1 MSGSVC
7 AEAIRR
13 GHRARQAGDTA
24 HALACYREAA
34 AADPHSAEAIGA
46 LGLMLLRAG
55 ETEASAPYLL
65 QAVALDPAQPA
76 FRMNLAE
83 LHARRGDVSA
93 ALAVVEVTIA
103 SHPEAWWAW
112 ERLGELQ
119 AARGHYPPARDA
131 FARALA
137 LRPGDPA
144 ILYKLA
150 RAECDCGNPSAADA
164 LLGEAAARAPGHEAV
179 MGLQAELLAAR
190 ADWEG
195 LEAQT
200 QRWLACRPGYGPA
213 LRWLAR
219 ARWERGYLTDALD
232 TLRAALH
239 AGPRDVAG
247 LAALARLALLGL
259 DFETAALALEEAET
273 LAPGSPQLLQPRAIL
288 SMYRGDTV
296 AAERCARQALQHDA
310 RDVASW
316 KTLVQLCGGRL
327 GAAELAAL
335 GELAESDALDAR
347 DRATAAFAFGDCL
360 DACGRDAEAF
370 AAWQRGNVLQ
380 ASLAAREGL
389 AYDPTAREREVDA
402 IVTAFPAPREE
413 RAMPQP
419 PLRPV
424 FIVGMPR
431 SGTTLLESVLAAHPA
446 VLACG
451 ERAAMRTIMREHRAL
466 GREPR
471 AEDIARWR
479 EDYFRGIAPQPGQRV
494 LIDKN
499 PWNIDAVGL
508 TLRLF
513 PDACILYLSRD
524 ADETALS
531 IFRNEFPKFAS
542 FTNRLED
549 IAHYRTQV
557 ERLMRHWDAV
567 LPGRVLSLSYEALV
581 ADVER
586 VALAV
591 LERCGLEW
599 NERCLDFPRP
609 GRIIATLSTVQV
621 RQPLGSVRGRAARY
635 REFLS

>member
-1 MSGSVC
+1 MPGSVC
-7 AEAIRR
+7 AEAMRR
-13 GHRARQAGDTA
+13 GHSARQAGDTVQA
-24 HALACYREAA
+24 VACYREAS
-34 AADPHSAEAIGA
+34 AADPHSAEAAGA
-46 LGLMLLRAG
+46 LGLMLLRTG

-83 LHARRGDVSA
+83 LHARRGDTAA
-93 ALAVVEVTIA
+93 ALGVVEATVA
-103 SHPEAWWAW
+103 AHPEVWWAW

-119 AARGHYPPARDA
+119 AARRHYPPARDA

-137 LRPGDPA
+137 LRPGDAA

-150 RAECDCGNPSAADA
+150 RAECDCGNP
-164 LLGEAAARAPGHEAV
+164 AAAEPLLREADVRAPGHEAV

-190 ADWEG
+190 ADWAA
-195 LEAQT
+195 LEANA
-200 QRWLACRPGYGPA
+200 QRWRALRPGHGLA

-219 ARWERGYLTDALD
+219 ARWERGYLDDALD
-232 TLRAALH
+232 TLHAALH
-239 AGPRDVAG
+239 AGPRDAAG
-247 LAALARLALLGL
+247 LATLARLALLAL
-259 DFETAALALEEAET
+259 DFDAAAIALDEAET
-273 LAPGSPQLLQPRAIL
+273 LEPGSPQLFQPRAVL
-288 SMYRGDTV
+288 AMYRGENAV
-296 AAERCARQALQHDA
+296 AERCARQALQHDA

-316 KTLVQLCGGRL
+316 KTLVQLCSGRL

-335 GELAESDALDAR
+335 GELAQSDVLDAR
-347 DRATAAFAFGDCL
+347 DRATAAFALGDCL
-360 DACGRDAEAF
+360 DAGGRHAEAF

-380 ASLAAREGL
+380 AALAAREGL
-389 AYDPTAREREVDA
+389 AYDPAAREREVGG
-402 IVTAFPAPREE
+402 ITTAFAMSAEE
-413 RAMPQP
+413 PEVPQA

-451 ERAAMRTIMREHRAL
+451 ERAAMRSILREHMTL

-471 AEDIARWR
+471 PGEIARWR
-479 EDYFRGIAPQPGQRV
+479 EDYFRGIAPQREQRV
-494 LIDKN
+494 LVDKN
-499 PWNIDAVGL
+499 PWNVDAVGL
-508 TLRLF
+508 IVRLF
-513 PDACILYLSRD
+513 PQARILYLSRD

-542 FTNRLED
+542 FANRLGD

-557 ERLMRHWDAV
+557 ERLMRHWDTV
-567 LPGRVLSLSYEALV
+567 LPARVLSLTYEALV

-586 VALAV
+586 ETIAV
-591 LERCGLEW
+591 LEHCGLEW
-599 NERCLDFPRP
+599 DERCRDFARP
-609 GRIIATLSTVQV
+609 GRVIATLSTVQV